1 MGTVVK
7 RTDNAGRPTYQARVR
22 RKGHAALSRNFGTE
36 SAADRWV
43 AAQEAAQEAGTFID
57 DRNLHRTLMRA
68 LFERY
73 ASEVSPLKRGGDLE
87 KLRIARLLK
96 SPLASYSLANLT
108 GDVMR
113 QWRDDR
119 LRDVLGSTVNRELNL
134 IGHVIETA
142 RKEWGYPIVLNAVQQ
157 IRRPKN
163 PPHRDRR
170 LQPGEEEALLT
181 AADRTRGGYLRNMI
195 ELALET
201 AMRRGELLALQWR
214 DVSIERRTAHIRM
227 SKTGKGRGVPL
238 SRKAVTVLLRVPQ
251 QSGRVFDSVTYEA
264 VKQSF
269 PRACAWAAIRD
280 LRFHDL
286 RHEATSR
293 FIEKGLSIAEAASI
307 TGHSSASMLQ
317 VYVHLQAWK
326 LADKLD

>member
-1 MGTVVK
+1 M
-7 RTDNAGRPTYQARVR
+7 
-22 RKGHAALSRNFGTE
+22 
-36 SAADRWV
+36 
-43 AAQEAAQEAGTFID
+43 
-57 DRNLHRTLMRA
+57 
-68 LFERY
+68 
-73 ASEVSPLKRGGDLE
+73 E
-87 KLRIARLLK
+87 KLRIKHLLK

-113 QWRDDR
+113 QWRDNR

-142 RKEWGYPIVLNAVQQ
+142 RKEWGYPVVLNAVQQ

-170 LQPGEEEALLT
+170 FREGEEAALLS

-201 AMRRGELLALQWR
+201 AMRRGELLALQWD
-214 DVSIERRTAHIRM
+214 DVHLEKRMLHVRM
-227 SKTGKGRGVPL
+227 SKTGRGRGIPL
-238 SRKAVTVLLRVPQ
+238 SLKAVAVLQRIPRHA
-251 QSGRVFDSVTYEA
+251 GRVFEGVTYEA

-269 PRACAWAAIRD
+269 PRACEWAGLKD
-280 LRFHDL
+280 FRFHDC

-293 FIEKGLSIAEAASI
+293 FIEKGLSLAEAASI
-307 TGHSSASMLQ
+307 TGHANVSMLQ

-326 LADKLD
+326 LADRLD

>member
-7 RTDNAGRPTYQARVR
+7 RTDNAGRPTFQARVR
-22 RKGHAALSRNFGTE
+22 RKGRADISKNFRSVSE
-36 SAADRWV
+36 ADRWV
-43 AAQEAAQEAGTFID
+43 DTQETSIERGSFID
-57 DRNLHRTLMRA
+57 DRSLHATLLRA
-68 LFERY
+68 LFARY
-73 ASEVSPLKRGGDLE
+73 EAEVSPLKRGYETEQG
-87 KLRIARLLK
+87 RLK
-96 SPLASYSLANLT
+96 RMQQWPLANYSLAALS

-113 QWRDDR
+113 AWRDAR
-119 LRDVLGSTVNRELNL
+119 LREVAGSTVNRELNL
-134 IGHVIETA
+134 IGHVLETA

-181 AADRTRGGYLRNMI
+181 AADRTRGGYLRNLI

-238 SRKAVTVLLRVPQ
+238 SRKAVAVLQRIPQ
-251 QSGRVFDSVTYEA
+251 HSARVFDGVTYEA

-269 PRACAWAAIRD
+269 PRACDWAGITD
-280 LRFHDL
+280 LRLHDL